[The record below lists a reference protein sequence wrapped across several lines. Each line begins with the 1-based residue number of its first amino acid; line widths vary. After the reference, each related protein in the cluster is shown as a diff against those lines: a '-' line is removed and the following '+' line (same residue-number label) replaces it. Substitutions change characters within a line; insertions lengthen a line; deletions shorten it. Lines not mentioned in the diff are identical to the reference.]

1 MPIQTII
8 QIQYPATNPSTNG
21 FYYMCWM
28 TNLGFEFADFRVW
41 DAGVWE
47 LNPDDEVIS
56 FIEQG
61 RKAI

>member
-1 MPIQTII
+1 
-8 QIQYPATNPSTNG
+8 
-21 FYYMCWM
+21 MCWM
-28 TNLGFEFADFRVW
+28 TNLGFDFADFRVW

-56 FIEQG
+56 FIEEG

>member
-1 MPIQTII
+1 MPKKII
-8 QIQYPATNPSTNG
+8 IPLQYPAKLPSADG

-28 TNLGFEFADFRVW
+28 TNLGFDFADFRVW

-56 FIEQG
+56 FVEEG
-61 RKAI
+61 RKEI